1 MLGRN
6 GKKEIEGYGMTGDSF
21 ILLNDTQ
28 RKKAMI
34 AVKSAPDG
42 YICTIKEA
50 TRSLEQNAK
59 MWPLLHEISEQVDW
73 YGEKLTVEDWKDIF
87 TASLRKSKVVPNLD
101 STGFVIIGQS
111 TSRLT
116 KSEFSDLIELIM
128 AFGAEKGVQ
137 FAEV

>member
-1 MLGRN
+1 
-6 GKKEIEGYGMTGDSF
+6 MTGDSF
-21 ILLNDTQ
+21 ILLGVNQ
-28 RKKAMI
+28 RKKAI
-34 AVKSAPDG
+34 EAIKTAPEG
-42 YICTIKEA
+42 YICTIKEP

-59 MWPLLHEISEQVDW
+59 LWPLLHEVAEQVDW
-73 YGEKLTVEDWKDIF
+73 YGEKLTAEDWKDIF

-101 STGFVIIGQS
+101 STGFVILGQS

-137 FAEV
+137 FAED

>member
-1 MLGRN
+1 
-6 GKKEIEGYGMTGDSF
+6 MTGDSF
-21 ILLNDTQ
+21 ILLNDLQ
-28 RKKAMI
+28 RSKAII
-34 AVKSAPDG
+34 AIKTAPDG

-59 MWPLLHEISEQVDW
+59 MWPLLHEIAEQVDW
-73 YGEKLTVEDWKDIF
+73 YGEKLTAEDWKDIF

-101 STGFVIIGQS
+101 STGFVILGQS

-116 KSEFSDLIELIM
+116 KSEFSGLIELIM

-137 FAEV
+137 FAED